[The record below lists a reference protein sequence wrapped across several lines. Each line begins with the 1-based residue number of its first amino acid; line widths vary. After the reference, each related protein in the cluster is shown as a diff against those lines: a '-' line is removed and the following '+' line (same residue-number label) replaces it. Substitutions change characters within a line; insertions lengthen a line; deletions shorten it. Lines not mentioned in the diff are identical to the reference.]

1 MEHRLAEVGVRQL
14 PGQARIQRS
23 GTELVVEVRHSGAA
37 RSLRADFVIG
47 ATGSVAVLPPG
58 AAPDGSRVLL
68 PRHLPGDAP
77 PPQPLALLGAGVAGT
92 EFATALAHLG
102 LKVQL
107 ISPSRQILPAFS
119 ETAAKMVEAALIVA
133 GDRVLHGF
141 RAAEVRARRDGV
153 MIVAED
159 GRSLEAASV
168 LLNVG
173 RAPLLD
179 SFADLSGQQGSDAG
193 ARFGLAGDALG
204 GSVMTEGAAR
214 RSGGDAARR
223 LLGGSGHRWDP
234 SAEGCVAFSL
244 PPVAAFGPN
253 PDAPTPGVR
262 RRTLDQGVPL
272 SGRLSPESIHAAT
285 ALVNGVGHL
294 VGLEAIGECAV
305 ELLTAGR
312 SSSPRWVVLRHS
324 SSGSAWS
331 RRAWSTCFAN
341 SSRAPRAE

>member
-141 RAAEVRARRDGV
+141 SAAEVRARRDGV
-153 MIVAED
+153 MIVAKD

-173 RAPLLD
+173 PTPLLD

-214 RSGGDAARR
+214 RSGMDAARR
-223 LLGGSGHRWDP
+223 AWP
-234 SAEGCVAFSL
+234 SAGSL
-244 PPVAAFGPN
+244 
-253 PDAPTPGVR
+253 R
-262 RRTLDQGVPL
+262 RGLRRLQL
-272 SGRLSPESIHAAT
+272 ASLSPPSDRSLMPRPPECGVAPSTGARSSRVDSPPGRSALPQPSSTASATWSASRPSESARSSSSRP
-285 ALVNGVGHL
+285 
-294 VGLEAIGECAV
+294 
-305 ELLTAGR
+305 R